1 MTGPV
6 WAYHDATSYDRR
18 DLGGRA
24 LDWGIQPEVFK
35 TYPGLEAV
43 KLPEPTELPPEA
55 LSQLVTDP
63 CPRDLGAEITLQ
75 RLARILSLAHS
86 LTARTRY
93 GGAYFYFRSV
103 ASAGALYPFETYIGV
118 MSAAGLR
125 SGLYHHNVRDQG
137 LTLLRAGSIFY
148 DLRQAVPLEE
158 GDAPPIV
165 FFLSSIFFRS
175 SWKYRDRAYRYHL
188 LDTGHLLENLILALR
203 SEGLTCTVHYD
214 FDDSRVNGL
223 LCVDPVLEACLAVV
237 TVRGK
242 VSEGRELT
250 ELPGPD
256 ERLIGA
262 SRVSPQEVDYPAIR
276 KIHEATSL
284 PTLIP
289 SSPPDM
295 GKSLG
300 IDSETT
306 TPVPRPGTWPD
317 AISYAEAV
325 HRRRSMRNF
334 VKQDLSADC
343 LAALLTLVC
352 AEPDSAKCAE
362 PVAESALSLGFLAGQ
377 VEGLAPGF
385 YLLNRQAGLF
395 GVAAGG
401 YRIDRMTSSCLDQG
415 WLANCALHFLFM
427 CNLEVMEQTWGARAY
442 RHVMLGAGRIGQ
454 RIYLAATSM
463 RLGCCGIGA
472 YYDGEAAQVLGL
484 NDRSRLL
491 YLVATGPVKKYV
503 GL

>member
-6 WAYHDATSYDRR
+6 WAYHEATSYDRH
-18 DLGGRA
+18 DMGGRA
-24 LDWGIQPEVFK
+24 LDWGVQPEVFK
-35 TYPGLEAV
+35 TYPGMEEAP
-43 KLPEPTELPPEA
+43 LPEATEFPPET
-55 LSQLVTDP
+55 LSQLVTESCSLDA
-63 CPRDLGAEITLQ
+63 GTEITVQ
-75 RLARILSLAHS
+75 RLARILSLTHS

-103 ASAGALYPFETYIGV
+103 ASAGALYPFESYIGV
-118 MSAAGLR
+118 MSVTGLER
-125 SGLYHHNVRDQG
+125 GLYHHNVRDQG
-137 LTLLRAGSIFY
+137 LTLLRAGSIF
-148 DLRQAVPLEE
+148 DEMRQAVPLE
-158 GDAPPIV
+158 GDHAPALV

-203 SEGLTCTVHYD
+203 SERLQCTFHYD

-223 LCVDPVLEACLAVV
+223 LGVDPFREACLAVV
-237 TVRGK
+237 PVWGK
-242 VSEGRELT
+242 VLEQPERT
-250 ELPGPD
+250 ELPPAD
-256 ERLIGA
+256 QRLIAA
-262 SRVSPQEVDYPAIR
+262 SRVSSREVDYPAIR
-276 KIHEATSL
+276 EIHEATFH

-300 IDSETT
+300 IDFEPTI
-306 TPVPRPGTWPD
+306 PVPRPQTWPD

-334 VKQDLSADC
+334 VKQDLPADC
-343 LAALLTLVC
+343 VAGLLTLVC
-352 AEPDSAKCAE
+352 AEPDSAICAE
-362 PVAESALSLGFLAGQ
+362 PVAESALSVGFLAGQ

-385 YLLNRQAGLF
+385 YLLHRQAGLF
-395 GVAAGG
+395 CLAASG
-401 YRIDRMTSSCLDQG
+401 YRVDRMTAACLDQG
-415 WLANCALHFLFM
+415 WLGNCALHFLFV
-427 CNLEVMEQTWGARAY
+427 CNLEALEQTWGARAY
-442 RHVMLGAGRIGQ
+442 RHVMLAAGRIGQ

-472 YYDGEAAQVLGL
+472 YYDREAAQVLGL